1 MSNKTKPDFFLSQK
15 DFLGSMGH
23 SPPYQKENEVILSL
37 QEKQKPGMLDKIR
50 EFVCEEMGKE
60 INPSLIA
67 RNLTIQNVLLP
78 DVSLIQNIRILC
90 ELYNINMSQIR
101 QDYNILHFFK
111 ENLHCRRGGMDE
123 GLWQAFGLMFY
134 LLASKDYLFVSMPT
148 GLPMASNKKSD
159 LMFIINEVKK
169 LEKIYFYAHPPA
181 IDAYK
186 DICNIFR
193 IYENDT
199 IGLAL
204 NYEQAREHIIAYNN
218 KSN

>member
-1 MSNKTKPDFFLSQK
+1 
-15 DFLGSMGH
+15 MGH

-78 DVSLIQNIRILC
+78 DVSLIQNTRILC

-111 ENLHCRRGGMDE
+111 
-123 GLWQAFGLMFY
+123 
-134 LLASKDYLFVSMPT
+134 T
-148 GLPMASNKKSD
+148 
-159 LMFIINEVKK
+159 
-169 LEKIYFYAHPPA
+169 
-181 IDAYK
+181 
-186 DICNIFR
+186 
-193 IYENDT
+193 
-199 IGLAL
+199 
-204 NYEQAREHIIAYNN
+204 
-218 KSN
+218 